1 MIRCTREICLE
12 GIKRMGKHD
21 KWVDCLRG
29 YACLLVVFGHVIMGI
44 RKSGGVYQHLSI
56 LWKDLYGHSMCLYF
70 SF

>member
-1 MIRCTREICLE
+1 
-12 GIKRMGKHD
+12 MGKHD